1 MSDRQA
7 YQPMHNQSAGG
18 GQPYAATGG
27 IARSLGYLRALVPQ
41 AIVLAACVIVAEAAL
56 PPAAKP
62 STLLGSFHGS
72 LDTAEINAKQGA
84 VVQFEEDMTSAR
96 TAPPANWQ
104 MEAQVAAQQQQA
116 VAEAL
121 QAQAG
126 MANLADLACV
136 TGGILG
142 ALNLGGEWNQAGE
155 KMTGACGVGDQFR
168 KSMADTLATTARDN
182 SALVKR
188 SAPQ

>member
-1 MSDRQA
+1 MDNPQQ
-7 YQPMHNQSAGG
+7 YQRMHAQG

-62 STLLGSFHGS
+62 STLLGHFHGS

-84 VVQFEEDMTSAR
+84 VVGLEQDMTTAR
-96 TAPPANWQ
+96 TAPPATYQ
-104 MEAQVAAQQQQA
+104 MEAQVAQQQQQI
-116 VAEAL
+116 VAESL
-121 QAQAG
+121 QAQAN

-136 TGGILG
+136 GGGILG
-142 ALNLGGEWNQAGE
+142 ALNLGGEWDQAGD
-155 KMTGACGVGDQFR
+155 KMTDACGVGDRIRQN
-168 KSMADTLATTARDN
+168 MADTLAKTARDN
-182 SALVKR
+182 SALVQR
-188 SAPQ
+188 SAP

>member
-1 MSDRQA
+1 MDNPQD
-7 YQPMHNQSAGG
+7 YQQRMHAQG

-27 IARSLGYLRALVPQ
+27 IARTLGLLRTLVPQ
-41 AIVLAACVIVAEAAL
+41 VIVLAAGVVVLEAAL
-56 PPAAKP
+56 PPAVKP

-72 LDTAEINAKQGA
+72 LDTAEINAKQDAA
-84 VVQFEEDMTSAR
+84 VKFEEGMTGAR

-126 MANLADLACV
+126 MANLADLAC
-136 TGGILG
+136 LG
-142 ALNLGGEWNQAGE
+142 SLLFGPDAFDSPEISSGLKQG
-155 KMTGACGVGDQFR
+155 CGMGDR
-168 KSMADTLATTARDN
+168 IRTNMADTLAKTARDN

-188 SAPQ
+188 SAP